1 MKGTSGQVQTVSII
15 DTISELANNQG
26 DRAKLT
32 QVAKSSRNQSPGN
45 ASRISSRNQSPGRA
59 TNLQLQLAPNTRHP
73 PSPPSGPRS
82 HPPPPP
88 LNPRSPKVTVPSN
101 LLATNINIGPQ
112 SFKQMSLTSR
122 TSPSSQYNGS
132 NYSVNKLGS
141 IHVNGLVRPNFA
153 EFSSGLGKAPYLN
166 STLKIDSDQERRK
179 RRMKKPRSN
188 IRVGRGQGETPDWI
202 RELFGFA
209 RKGNLDGLKEA
220 LSDMEKTLIRNLSDH
235 LGNNLLHIVCRHG
248 HASVLPWLAA
258 RLGPELDSAL
268 SDENKQGLTPIVLA
282 IKHGRQEL
290 VVWLVTNTRERE
302 RLQTRDGD
310 RCLLHAAAKYG
321 QDGISGWLSE
331 EMTQEGMDLDQMDV
345 SGNTPLHLAA
355 RTGKTK
361 TASALLNL
369 GASVNMKN
377 DMGMKPSDCAII
389 RGKDSTAE
397 FLLMFETSLGITKD
411 LLQKEKTQE
420 HVVSENGELKS
431 NFKDV
436 LSVSKKLAKEREEM
450 CKELSKLH
458 ESMIELHDK
467 MIMEMQV
474 MAQENA
480 SLRKNGITKEDKT
493 SDKLEST
500 IEMCD
505 KLHEKWQQHQKQFFS
520 SSLADME
527 HRIML
532 AEDSMKKNKQT
543 SSVNDVEP
551 SYAHRSLRDRLEE
564 IKVQSS
570 SLTAGARKLSTTC
583 SSESASTCEESD
595 HDDLA
600 TQHSE
605 DANFYEAMKTPTSRH
620 NVAQRKKLATPSP
633 SHRKT
638 KNASDHSVNESVY
651 SSLSSPMYSTI
662 GSPNEKGTPHTP
674 QCDSSRDFDS
684 TDSFIRQGGLDYYRA
699 KATASEL
706 ARSVGSPYRQSFS
719 KDDRRRSRADL
730 KKRLKQ
736 LALTSETGSASV
748 IEVIEPNSSEEEEF
762 KKSMQE
768 MNISWTKSLT
778 SQAEPQTPANRS
790 KRHSM
795 EPLPSPAPSS
805 TPSKTSESSNSLK
818 GSRANS
824 LENAKAPNPIPPTKK
839 LSEMG
844 ISANSMHK
852 VNLNALF
859 TSNNN
864 DTKSASKLVES
875 KNLLTSEPDILSG
888 IKGVRQDNRDSLHL
902 EDNEAEDINDDV
914 DLMIDDFGEDFYNED
929 FTDVQML
936 PYDLESERSESSLQI
951 KKKGFLQKLSI
962 SKWANKKKSSKAA
975 SKAKEIAPE
984 YFRETYV
991 TPKGDNIHEITVQ
1004 EISSSGKSIEPETQG
1019 EDAIKSNQKPM
1030 ALSTAC
1036 TGERSETIRNGV
1048 TTIAVGQTYRDSPRD
1063 NTQEIHAG
1071 DSNNQIGNQGD
1082 PPLDTRLSKSLSP
1095 SSRKSLYSHFNKEAE
1110 GLSVATSDD
1119 SGIIAR
1125 PLSSAS
1131 KSETSLSRP
1140 DSSTSDP
1147 PIRKSFCGSFDQLE
1161 QGNYRVSPIGSEQP
1175 KLDSGMSP
1183 TGSGEFSKLGKIEE
1197 GSISESV
1204 SQTTIIT
1211 LHSANLNG
1219 LPETNNNAQE
1229 GGRVAVRKSSTTRSR
1244 SSKTVHIEEK
1254 PWYDV
1259 SDDDVDIRTP
1269 DHITSIISVRG
1280 SSDEDTF

>member
-1 MKGTSGQVQTVSII
+1 MKGNNGQVQTVSII

-32 QVAKSSRNQSPGN
+32 QLSKSSRNQSPGN

-59 TNLQLQLAPNTRHP
+59 TNLQLQLAPNPRLP

-112 SFKQMSLTSR
+112 SLKPMSLTSR

-141 IHVNGLVRPNFA
+141 IHVTGLVRPNFD

-166 STLKIDSDQERRK
+166 STLKIDSDIERR
-179 RRMKKPRSN
+179 RRRVKKPRSN

-209 RKGNLDGLKEA
+209 RKGNLDRLKEA
-220 LSDMEKTLIRNLSDH
+220 MSDMEKTLIRNLSDH

-282 IKHGRQEL
+282 IKHGRQDL
-290 VVWLVTNTRERE
+290 VVWLVTNTRERD

-331 EMTQEGMDLDQMDV
+331 EMTQEGMELDQMDV

-377 DMGMKPSDCAII
+377 DMGMKPSDCALI

-420 HVVSENGELKS
+420 HVVAENGELKS

-480 SLRKNGITKEDKT
+480 SLRKNGINKEDN

-532 AEDSMKKNKQT
+532 AEDSIKKNKQT

-583 SSESASTCEESD
+583 SSESASTCDESEQ
-595 HDDLA
+595 DDLA

-605 DANFYEAMKTPTSRH
+605 DTNFYEAMKTPTSRH

-638 KNASDHSVNESVY
+638 KNSSDHSVNESVY

-662 GSPNEKGTPHTP
+662 GSPNEKGSA
-674 QCDSSRDFDS
+674 QCDSSRDYSGFDT

-706 ARSVGSPYRQSFS
+706 ARSVGSSYRQSFS

-762 KKSMQE
+762 KKSLQE

-778 SQAEPQTPANRS
+778 SQAEPQTPANKS

-818 GSRANS
+818 GSRTNS
-824 LENAKAPNPIPPTKK
+824 LENAKSPNPLPPTKK

-844 ISANSMHK
+844 ISASSMHR
-852 VNLNALF
+852 VNINALF

-864 DTKSASKLVES
+864 DTQSASKLMGS

-902 EDNEAEDINDDV
+902 DDNDTEDINEDV
-914 DLMIDDFGEDFYNED
+914 ELMIDDFGDEFYNED

-962 SKWANKKKSSKAA
+962 SKWANKKKSSKAT

-991 TPKGDNIHEITVQ
+991 TPKGDNIHEITIQ
-1004 EISSSGKSIEPETQG
+1004 EIPSSGKSIDPESQI
-1019 EDAIKSNQKPM
+1019 EDAIKSNQKAM

-1048 TTIAVGQTYRDSPRD
+1048 TTIAVGQSYRDSPGD
-1063 NTQEIHAG
+1063 NTQEIHG
-1071 DSNNQIGNQGD
+1071 RDSNNQIGNKEN

-1095 SSRKSLYSHFNKEAE
+1095 SSRKSLYMHFNKESE

-1147 PIRKSFCGSFDQLE
+1147 PMRKSFCGSFDQLE
-1161 QGNYRVSPIGSEQP
+1161 QGNYRVSPIGSEQTMP
-1175 KLDSGMSP
+1175 NSGISP
-1183 TGSGEFSKLGKIEE
+1183 TSSGEFSKLRKIEE
-1197 GSISESV
+1197 GAMSESV

-1219 LPETNNNAQE
+1219 LPETNNNKQE
-1229 GGRVAVRKSSTTRSR
+1229 GGRAAVRKSSTTRSR
-1244 SSKTVHIEEK
+1244 SNKSVNIEEK

-1269 DHITSIISVRG
+1269 DHITSIISVRE
-1280 SSDEDTF
+1280 SSDEDAF

>member
-1 MKGTSGQVQTVSII
+1 
-15 DTISELANNQG
+15 
-26 DRAKLT
+26 
-32 QVAKSSRNQSPGN
+32 
-45 ASRISSRNQSPGRA
+45 
-59 TNLQLQLAPNTRHP
+59 
-73 PSPPSGPRS
+73 
-82 HPPPPP
+82 
-88 LNPRSPKVTVPSN
+88 
-101 LLATNINIGPQ
+101 
-112 SFKQMSLTSR
+112 
-122 TSPSSQYNGS
+122 
-132 NYSVNKLGS
+132 
-141 IHVNGLVRPNFA
+141 VNGLVRPNFD

-166 STLKIDSDQERRK
+166 STLKIDSDTERR
-179 RRMKKPRSN
+179 RRRVKKPRSN

-209 RKGNLDGLKEA
+209 RKGNLDRLKEG

-268 SDENKQGLTPIVLA
+268 ADENKQGLTPIVLA
-282 IKHGRQEL
+282 IKHGRQDL
-290 VVWLVTNTRERE
+290 VVWLVTNTRERD

-331 EMTQEGMDLDQMDV
+331 EMTQEGMELDQMDV

-377 DMGMKPSDCAII
+377 DMGMKPSDCALI

-411 LLQKEKTQE
+411 LLQKEKSQE
-420 HVVSENGELKS
+420 HVMSENGELKS

-436 LSVSKKLAKEREEM
+436 LSVSKKLANEREEM

-480 SLRKNGITKEDKT
+480 SLRKNGITKEDNT

-583 SSESASTCEESD
+583 SSESASTCDDSD

-605 DANFYEAMKTPTSRH
+605 DTNFYEAMKTPTSRH

-638 KNASDHSVNESVY
+638 KNSSDHSVNESVY

-662 GSPNEKGTPHTP
+662 GSPNEKGTP
-674 QCDSSRDFDS
+674 QCDSSRDYSGFDA
-684 TDSFIRQGGLDYYRA
+684 TDSFVRQGGLDYYRA

-706 ARSVGSPYRQSFS
+706 ARSVGSPYKQSFS

-762 KKSMQE
+762 KKSLQE

-824 LENAKAPNPIPPTKK
+824 LENAKAPNPLPPTKK

-844 ISANSMHK
+844 ISASSMHR
-852 VNLNALF
+852 VNINALF

-864 DTKSASKLVES
+864 DTQSASKLMGS

-902 EDNEAEDINDDV
+902 DDNEAEDINEDV
-914 DLMIDDFGEDFYNED
+914 ELMLDDFGDEFYNED

-1004 EISSSGKSIEPETQG
+1004 EIPSSGKSIELETQI
-1019 EDAIKSNQKPM
+1019 EDAIKSNQKAM

-1036 TGERSETIRNGV
+1036 MGERSETIRNGV
-1048 TTIAVGQTYRDSPRD
+1048 TTIAVGQSYRDSLGD
-1063 NTQEIHAG
+1063 NTQEILRG
-1071 DSNNQIGNQGD
+1071 DSNNQIGNKED

-1095 SSRKSLYSHFNKEAE
+1095 SSRKSLYSHFNKESE

-1147 PIRKSFCGSFDQLE
+1147 SMRKSFCGSFDQLE

-1175 KLDSGMSP
+1175 KLESGLSP
-1183 TGSGEFSKLGKIEE
+1183 TSSGEFSKLGKIEE
-1197 GSISESV
+1197 CAISESV

-1219 LPETNNNAQE
+1219 LPETNNNKQE
-1229 GGRVAVRKSSTTRSR
+1229 GGRAAVRKSSTTRSR
-1244 SSKTVHIEEK
+1244 SNKSVHIEEK

>member
-1 MKGTSGQVQTVSII
+1 VIVIEEEEES
-15 DTISELANNQG
+15 
-26 DRAKLT
+26 
-32 QVAKSSRNQSPGN
+32 
-45 ASRISSRNQSPGRA
+45 
-59 TNLQLQLAPNTRHP
+59 
-73 PSPPSGPRS
+73 
-82 HPPPPP
+82 
-88 LNPRSPKVTVPSN
+88 
-101 LLATNINIGPQ
+101 
-112 SFKQMSLTSR
+112 
-122 TSPSSQYNGS
+122 
-132 NYSVNKLGS
+132 
-141 IHVNGLVRPNFA
+141 
-153 EFSSGLGKAPYLN
+153 
-166 STLKIDSDQERRK
+166 
-179 RRMKKPRSN
+179 KKPRSN

-209 RKGNLDGLKEA
+209 RKGNLDRLKEA

-248 HASVLPWLAA
+248 HVSVLPWLAA

-282 IKHGRQEL
+282 IKHGRQDL
-290 VVWLVTNTRERE
+290 VVWLVTNTRDRDK
-302 RLQTRDGD
+302 LQTRDGD

-331 EMTQEGMDLDQMDV
+331 EMTQEGLELDQMDV

-361 TASALLNL
+361 TASALLNM

-377 DMGMKPSDCAII
+377 DMGLKPSDCALI

-411 LLQKEKTQE
+411 LLQREKAQE
-420 HVVSENGELKS
+420 HVMSENGELKS
-431 NFKDV
+431 SFKDV

-480 SLRKNGITKEDKT
+480 SLRKNGINKEDN
-493 SDKLEST
+493 SDKLGTT
-500 IEMCD
+500 IELCD
-505 KLHEKWQQHQKQFFS
+505 KLHEKWQQHQKQYFS

-532 AEDSMKKNKQT
+532 AEDSMKKSKPASN
-543 SSVNDVEP
+543 VNDVEP
-551 SYAHRSLRDRLEE
+551 SYAHRNLRDRLEE

-583 SSESASTCEESD
+583 SSESASTCDESD
-595 HDDLA
+595 QDDLA
-600 TQHSE
+600 TLHSE
-605 DANFYEAMKTPTSRH
+605 DTNFYEAMKTPTSH
-620 NVAQRKKLATPSP
+620 HTITQRKKLATPSP
-633 SHRKT
+633 SHRKA
-638 KNASDHSVNESVY
+638 KNSLDHSMNESVY
-651 SSLSSPMYSTI
+651 SSLSSPMYSII
-662 GSPNEKGTPHTP
+662 GSPIDKSATPS
-674 QCDSSRDFDS
+674 DYIGFDT
-684 TDSFIRQGGLDYYRA
+684 TDSFSRQSGLDYHRA

-706 ARSVGSPYRQSFS
+706 ARSVGSSYRQSFS

-762 KKSMQE
+762 KKSLQE
-768 MNISWTKSLT
+768 MNISWSKSLT
-778 SQAEPQTPANRS
+778 SQAEPQTPVNRS

-805 TPSKTSESSNSLK
+805 TPSKTSDSSNSLK

-824 LENAKAPNPIPPTKK
+824 LENGKSPNPLPPTKK

-844 ISANSMHK
+844 ISANSMHR
-852 VNLNALF
+852 VNINALF

-864 DTKSASKLVES
+864 DAQNTSKLMGS

-902 EDNEAEDINDDV
+902 EDNDAEDINEDV
-914 DLMIDDFGEDFYNED
+914 ELMIDDYGDDFYNED

-962 SKWANKKKSSKAA
+962 SKWANKKKSSKGAA
-975 SKAKEIAPE
+975 KAKEIAPE

-991 TPKGDNIHEITVQ
+991 TPKGDNIHEVTIQ
-1004 EISSSGKSIEPETQG
+1004 ETTTLGKSIQPESQM
-1019 EDAIKSNQKPM
+1019 EEAIKSNQNLM
-1030 ALSTAC
+1030 AQSTAC
-1036 TGERSETIRNGV
+1036 VGERSETIRNGV
-1048 TTIAVGQTYRDSPRD
+1048 TTIAVGQSYRDSLGD
-1063 NTQEIHAG
+1063 NTQETHG
-1071 DSNNQIGNQGD
+1071 EDSSNQIGNQEN

-1095 SSRKSLYSHFNKEAE
+1095 SSRKSLYTHFNKEAE

-1147 PIRKSFCGSFDQLE
+1147 PLRKSFCGSFDQLE
-1161 QGNYRVSPIGSEQP
+1161 SGNCRVSPIGSEQS
-1175 KLDSGMSP
+1175 KLETGISP
-1183 TGSGEFSKLGKIEE
+1183 TSSGEFSKLGKIEE
-1197 GSISESV
+1197 GAVCEAV

-1211 LHSANLNG
+1211 LNSANLNG
-1219 LPETNNNAQE
+1219 LPEANNNKQD
-1229 GGRVAVRKSSTTRSR
+1229 GGRGTVRKPSTTRSR
-1244 SSKTVHIEEK
+1244 SNKSVHIEEK

-1259 SDDDVDIRTP
+1259 SDDDVDIRLP